1 MGKRKKKINTERKKK
16 KDKFIH
22 VWSRAREGEE
32 GCILDST
39 GTRVGF
45 SQLCGNENATKAAL
59 GLWKGKV
66 PGGQVCTITMGL
78 VVSRAD
84 LQMDP
89 PRSH

>member
-1 MGKRKKKINTERKKK
+1 MEYLFIFIIIRGKKNKHREEKK

-45 SQLCGNENATKAAL
+45 SQLRGNENATKAAL
-59 GLWKGKV
+59 G
-66 PGGQVCTITMGL
+66 
-78 VVSRAD
+78 
-84 LQMDP
+84 
-89 PRSH
+89 